1 MSRQTT
7 SFYNRFSFLYP
18 LVDVV
23 LRPQKRALFR
33 EINTLPQGNLLEIGV
48 GNGAHLQLY
57 KAHKVTGIDTSAN
70 MLAIAGKRKA
80 GSVELLQMNG
90 EALAFPDN
98 QFDYVVLSHVIAV
111 VDDPEKLLSEAFRVL
126 KPQGKMFIL
135 NHFTPN
141 NWLKVIDRSFDA
153 ISKKLHFRSVF
164 YVDSLSALN
173 RFSLLKEVS
182 FGSLSYFKLL
192 IYQKK

>member
-1 MSRQTT
+1 M
-7 SFYNRFSFLYP
+7 
-18 LVDVV
+18 VDVF

-33 EINTLPQGNLLEIGV
+33 EINNLPQGNLLEIGV
-48 GNGAHLQLY
+48 GNGAHLPLY

-70 MLAIAGKRKA
+70 MLAIAGKRKT

-98 QFDYVVLSHVIAV
+98 YFDYVVLSHVIAV

-126 KPQGKMFIL
+126 KPDGRIFIL

-141 NWLKVIDRSFDA
+141 NWLRLIDRSFNF
-153 ISKKLHFRSVF
+153 ISKKLHFKSVF
-164 YVDSLSALN
+164 YIDDLPALR